1 MTNKEVKVECL
12 GDKVHG
18 LMVTRMYCD
27 RIRNVL
33 LPVCINNEEGG
44 GKSTTSASTHTNND
58 TIAGIHGDDDFH
70 TSTSSSWITC
80 SQSTLETSKHGEASM
95 SVDPNERCK
104 EDQQQQQHSFLI
116 PTKFEKGGRK
126 QRTGYNLLMMK
137 KTKISPVAL
146 LPIARQNISWVKV
159 LTHRVFIDDDVKEK
173 ISDTDAGADLEKH
186 TDIDIDLQ
194 DKVLH
199 VLSQEVYHRLEAIIE
214 KNMEIEERI
223 SSDIPIRIDVFPK
236 AISEDTCRSLQQY
249 AETIQPSN
257 LLVDEDSFSGPLF
270 LTKSQSKASYFISIV
285 EVVSKKEYM
294 FGVATREEYFNMN
307 SKMNDHAA
315 NEVIV
320 QAADGVGKDVGGAIS
335 DSYVPLSRAYYK
347 LKQVFEDHA
356 SFISTCVE
364 TGGSGVDL
372 GSSPGGCE

>member
-12 GDKVHG
+12 GDEVHG

-33 LPVCINNEEGG
+33 LPG
-44 GKSTTSASTHTNND
+44 ND
-58 TIAGIHGDDDFH
+58 TIAGIDNSHGDVDFH

-80 SQSTLETSKHGEASM
+80 SQSKLETSKHGEASM
-95 SVDPNERCK
+95 SVDPNERCE

-159 LTHRVFIDDDVKEK
+159 LTHRVFIDDDAKEK
-173 ISDTDAGADLEKH
+173 SSDTDAGADLEKH

-214 KNMEIEERI
+214 KKHGSRRKN
-223 SSDIPIRIDVFPK
+223 
-236 AISEDTCRSLQQY
+236 
-249 AETIQPSN
+249 
-257 LLVDEDSFSGPLF
+257 
-270 LTKSQSKASYFISIV
+270 FI
-285 EVVSKKEYM
+285 
-294 FGVATREEYFNMN
+294 
-307 SKMNDHAA
+307 
-315 NEVIV
+315 
-320 QAADGVGKDVGGAIS
+320 
-335 DSYVPLSRAYYK
+335 
-347 LKQVFEDHA
+347 
-356 SFISTCVE
+356 
-364 TGGSGVDL
+364 
-372 GSSPGGCE
+372 

>member
-12 GDKVHG
+12 GDEVHG

-33 LPVCINNEEGG
+33 LPG
-44 GKSTTSASTHTNND
+44 ND
-58 TIAGIHGDDDFH
+58 TIAGIDNSHGDVDFH

-80 SQSTLETSKHGEASM
+80 SQSKLETSKHGEASM

-104 EDQQQQQHSFLI
+104 EDQQQQQQQHSFLI

-137 KTKISPVAL
+137 KTNISPVAL

-173 ISDTDAGADLEKH
+173 SSDTDAGADLEK

-214 KNMEIEERI
+214 KNMEVEERI

-257 LLVDEDSFSGPLF
+257 SLVDEDSFSGPLF
-270 LTKSQSKASYFISIV
+270 LTKSQSKAAYFISVV

-294 FGVATREEYFNMN
+294 FGVATREEYYNMN

-356 SFISTCVE
+356 SFIRTCVE